1 MKMGWVSFL
10 VLASWATA
18 LRAQVITEKFGSG
31 ANAFSID
38 FVRVGNPGN
47 AADTTG
53 SPNPAGAVSYIY
65 NIGKYE
71 ISRDLFTK
79 AANAGALG
87 ITANT
92 AYSLN
97 HPVIGAS
104 WNEAA
109 RFVNWLNT
117 SKGYQAAYNFTTSGA
132 NDNITLWGAGQYNG
146 NNQFRHKN
154 AVYFLPSIDEWYKAA
169 YYDPTLNS
177 GTGGYWDYATQSN
190 SAPTAVTGGTTAGT
204 AVYGGSVFAPA
215 VVTSAGGLSYYGTM
229 AQNGNAWD
237 RLETAQDGINNDP
250 AESRGIRG
258 GKPGFGSGLAANDY
272 LYGNIPTQES
282 SDVTFRVAMVPEP
295 TAGAL
300 LVFGLGGVLAWR
312 RVRRKAD

>member
-1 MKMGWVSFL
+1 MNMGWVSFL
-10 VLASWATA
+10 VLAFGTTA
-18 LRAQVITEKFGSG
+18 LRGQVITETFGSG

-79 AANAGALG
+79 AATAGALG
-87 ITANT
+87 ITAST
-92 AYSLN
+92 IYSLN
-97 HPVIGAS
+97 QPVIGAS

-117 SKGYQAAYNFTTSGA
+117 SKGYQAAYKFTTSGA
-132 NDNITLWGAGQYNG
+132 NDNLTLWAAGEYNG

-154 AVYFLPSIDEWYKAA
+154 AVYFLPSVDEWYKAA
-169 YYDPTLNS
+169 YYDPTRNS
-177 GTGGYWDYATQSN
+177 GAGGYWDYATQSN
-190 SAPTAVTGGTTAGT
+190 AAPTAVTGGTTAGT
-204 AVYGGSVFAPA
+204 AVYGGSTFSPA

-237 RLETAQDGINNDP
+237 LLETAKDGINNDP
-250 AESRGIRG
+250 TENRGLRG
-258 GKPGFGSGLAANDY
+258 GKSNYGTGLAANDY
-272 LYGNIPTQES
+272 PFGNVPTQES

-295 TAGAL
+295 SAL
-300 LVFGLGGVLAWR
+300 SLIVVGLGGVIALR
-312 RVRRKAD
+312 RIRRKAD

>member
-18 LRAQVITEKFGSG
+18 LRAQVITENFGSG

-117 SKGYQAAYNFTTSGA
+117 STGNPAA
-132 NDNITLWGAGQYNG
+132 
-146 NNQFRHKN
+146 
-154 AVYFLPSIDEWYKAA
+154 
-169 YYDPTLNS
+169 
-177 GTGGYWDYATQSN
+177 
-190 SAPTAVTGGTTAGT
+190 
-204 AVYGGSVFAPA
+204 
-215 VVTSAGGLSYYGTM
+215 M
-229 AQNGNAWD
+229 
-237 RLETAQDGINNDP
+237 
-250 AESRGIRG
+250 
-258 GKPGFGSGLAANDY
+258 
-272 LYGNIPTQES
+272 
-282 SDVTFRVAMVPEP
+282 
-295 TAGAL
+295 
-300 LVFGLGGVLAWR
+300 
-312 RVRRKAD
+312 

>member
-18 LRAQVITEKFGSG
+18 LRAQVITENFGSG

-132 NDNITLWGAGQYNG
+132 NDNITLWAAGQYNG

-300 LVFGLGGVLAWR
+300 LVLGLGGVMALR